1 MPFFEGAS
9 IRNETQKYWHWQ
21 VAFETGECHK
31 NVKHPLPGVDLFLRA
46 FSALTRW
53 TPPQSALAGW
63 AQTDLFCLV
72 LVLFFVFFWPARC
85 AGARDGSNVQLLLR
99 Y

>member
-1 MPFFEGAS
+1 M
-9 IRNETQKYWHWQ
+9 
-21 VAFETGECHK
+21 AFETGECHK
-31 NVKHPLPGVDLFLRA
+31 NVKHPLPGVNLFLRA

-72 LVLFFVFFWPARC
+72 LVFFFGQLAVQGLGMEAM
-85 AGARDGSNVQLLLR
+85 SNCS
-99 Y
+99 